1 VPETISAPSTGT
13 ATGVGAS
20 ALAAFGWGF
29 AGIFGSLTS
38 TSGIILT
45 FYRCWL
51 GAGLI
56 VAATLLS
63 GRRFDW
69 RVLRTSALGGM
80 LLCAD
85 MVCFFSAIKLTSVA
99 VATVIGALQPV
110 LVMLAAGPF
119 VGERIDRWNL
129 AWTILA
135 VAGVG
140 VIVVG
145 AGAPSGDQRLGDL
158 LALGSL
164 AAWAAYFVVAKR
176 ASPKMEALEYTAG
189 VTTVAA
195 LSTTVVVLVS
205 GQSLARVQAG
215 DWVWIALL
223 AVIPTG
229 AHLLMNVAHRYL
241 DVSISSV
248 IASSNPIVAA
258 VAAWIILG
266 QSLGAVQVAGGAV
279 GVAAIAIVA
288 ARGGQ
293 PVASPVE

>member
-1 VPETISAPSTGT
+1 L
-13 ATGVGAS
+13 GAS

-29 AGIFGSLTS
+29 AGIFASLTS

-45 FYRCWL
+45 FYRCWM
-51 GAGLI
+51 GAALLI
-56 VAATLLS
+56 GAVVLS
-63 GRRFDW
+63 GRRVSW
-69 RVLRTSALGGM
+69 RLLRTSAVGGM

-85 MVCFFSAIKLTSVA
+85 MVLFFSAIKLTSVA

-119 VGERIDRWNL
+119 VGERVDRWNL
-129 AWTILA
+129 AWTVLA
-135 VAGVG
+135 VGGVG

-145 AGAPSGDQRLGDL
+145 AGSPSHGQATGDL

-176 ASPKMEALEYTAG
+176 ASPRVEALEYTAG

-195 LSTTVVVLVS
+195 LSTTAVVLVS
-205 GQSLARVQAG
+205 GQSLTRVQAG
-215 DWVWIALL
+215 DWVWIVLL

-241 DVSISSV
+241 DVSVSSV
-248 IASSNPIVAA
+248 VASSNPIVAA

-266 QSLGAVQVAGGAV
+266 QGLGGLQVAGGAV
-279 GVAAIAIVA
+279 GVAAIGIVA
-288 ARGGQ
+288 ARGGH
-293 PVASPVE
+293 PPESPVE